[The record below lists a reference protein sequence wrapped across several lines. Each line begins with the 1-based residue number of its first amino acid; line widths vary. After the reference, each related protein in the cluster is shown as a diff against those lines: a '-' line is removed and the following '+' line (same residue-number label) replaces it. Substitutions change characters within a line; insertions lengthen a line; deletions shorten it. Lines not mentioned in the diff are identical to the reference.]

1 MLMLNFQ
8 QNPHFDPTINEDN
21 LFVKLILLALN
32 SCSLGLLKRTELI
45 FSEILRVST
54 W

>member
-1 MLMLNFQ
+1 MLVLNFQ
-8 QNPHFDPTINEDN
+8 QNPHFDPTNEDN

-32 SCSLGLLKRTELI
+32 SCSLSLLRRTELI
-45 FSEILRVST
+45 FYEILRWST